1 MFWDASNLLWYLF
14 DLDDYSTDDKFEKLY
29 RKKIFPLKIL
39 TLTLMVTFIV
49 FLLSSIIFKNSP
61 VLATTLSLIFISYQ
75 LYMLYNEYNEMKDEN
90 VLHKKRIELTDERN
104 YKLAL
109 QTISKKYFVANVSII
124 MLWFITL
131 IDTNNSLNLHM
142 IVLFIFLIDVLFE
155 SYINK
160 KAKKS
165 REN

>member
-1 MFWDASNLLWYLF
+1 
-14 DLDDYSTDDKFEKLY
+14 
-29 RKKIFPLKIL
+29 
-39 TLTLMVTFIV
+39 
-49 FLLSSIIFKNSP
+49 
-61 VLATTLSLIFISYQ
+61 
-75 LYMLYNEYNEMKDEN
+75 MKDEN

-124 MLWFITL
+124 MLWFTTL

-160 KAKKS
+160 NAKKS